1 MPEVT
6 VTEETLVLL
15 LVVASLVAIGVSFL
29 RVPYTIALVVVGLFL
44 GLGQSFQTVDLT
56 RELILFVFLPPLLF
70 EGALNMDLEDLRER
84 WFQVGILASVGT
96 VIVVALM
103 TLGFSLGLG
112 MDWTMALVLAT
123 ILAPTDPVSVLAMF
137 REQGVGGG
145 LRTILE
151 GESIFNDALAIVI
164 FLIAVE
170 VAFPGSGT
178 SVGATDALYEFGS
191 EVILGLG
198 AGLLVGFVAHRL
210 MSAVDNH
217 LVEITLSI
225 VTAFGSYLL
234 ADQFGG
240 SGVIAT
246 VSGGLLIGNY
256 GVHFAMSASSR
267 VSLID
272 FWEVMAFVVNSLL
285 FLLIGLKIRIAEF
298 TDPHTLWATL
308 LGILLMLGSRAVVTY
323 GMMGAI
329 GRFGGDI
336 PSGWLTAMFWG
347 GLRGAIPVALVL
359 GLRHPDLEGT
369 DAVTVVFGV
378 VLFSLVVQGLT
389 YRPLLNRLGLTRG
402 NPDLEEFERLTAE
415 ALVLRASLREL
426 EDLRH
431 RGEITTPLYARM
443 KAQFTEE
450 LDDIEERLSRTSLDT
465 TSIHNRQVQLTA
477 RRLAAAQRSAL
488 ADARRRGILSD
499 RTIHA
504 YSERI
509 EEALEQGRSAPYDAS
524 QLEPGLYPPRED
536 SD

>member
-44 GLGQSFQTVDLT
+44 GLGQSFQSVDLT
-56 RELILFVFLPPLLF
+56 RDLILFVFLPPLLF
-70 EGALNMDLEDLRER
+70 EGALNMDLEDLRDR
-84 WFQVGILASVGT
+84 WFQVGILASLGT
-96 VIVVALM
+96 VIVVGLM
-103 TLGFSLGLG
+103 TVGFAAGLG

-123 ILAPTDPVSVLAMF
+123 VLAPTDPVSVLAMF
-137 REQGVGGG
+137 KEQGIGGG

-170 VAFPGSGT
+170 VAFPEPGS
-178 SVGATDALYEFGS
+178 SVTAADALYEFGS

-246 VSGGLLIGNY
+246 VTGGLLIGNY

-285 FLLIGLKIRIAEF
+285 FLLIGLKIRVEDF
-298 TDPHTLWATL
+298 TDPHILWATV

-323 GMMGAI
+323 GMMGAV

-336 PSGWLTAMFWG
+336 PRGWLTAMFWG

-359 GLRHPDLEGT
+359 GLREPDLDGT

-415 ALVLRASLREL
+415 ALVLRASLHEL

-443 KAQFTEE
+443 KAEFTEE
-450 LDDIEERLSRTSLDT
+450 LAGVEERLSRTSLDT
-465 TSIHNRQVQLTA
+465 SAVHDRQVQLTA
-477 RRLAAAQRSAL
+477 RRLAGAQRAAL

-509 EEALEQGRSAPYDAS
+509 EEALEQGRIAPFDAA
-524 QLEPGLYPPRED
+524 QLEPGLYPPRDEAD
-536 SD
+536 